1 MLSNRWA
8 KSSHTRTR
16 SQGFQKPQDQKVLTT
31 CYCHIRA
38 WFWSELKSRMKYS
51 LPSHMHPTTHNIMI
65 VDDETVCHAKVFGV
79 FSLLWSQNGAECH
92 QWSDSPQGI
101 RLAQQDTWDFWFVL
115 NPIDA
120 RNRSWV
126 ARATNFNQEFN
137 RPSGGLSW
145 LQFKKDVCQ
154 CQVIFLFRWLQ
165 HFQSTGLRWQLPQSP
180 NVAKGKRQ
188 KGILQTVLAYMQ

>member
-1 MLSNRWA
+1 MLLSHQGLILKWTSRRW
-8 KSSHTRTR
+8 
-16 SQGFQKPQDQKVLTT
+16 
-31 CYCHIRA
+31 C
-38 WFWSELKSRMKYS
+38 LKSRMKYL
-51 LPSHMHPTTHNIMI
+51 LPRHMHPTTHNIMI

-115 NPIDA
+115 NPIDT